1 MFPQIK
7 DYIDQAIDEKILSLS
22 HRSERFSEVYKFT
35 NDNLKKLLGIP
46 EDYYIFFLS
55 SATEC
60 MERIIEN
67 LVEEKSFH
75 FVNGFF
81 AERFY
86 NYALKLKRNPEIA
99 KTVFGNSFDFA
110 KYEIPLST
118 ELICITHNETSTG
131 VAINLQDIYELKN
144 KYPDVL
150 VAMDIVTSVPHYKI
164 DYSKIDISFLSVQKG
179 FGLPSGLGVMI
190 LNPDVI
196 EKAKYIDKLGYS
208 IGTYNSFLNLQR
220 NADISQTPV
229 TPNILGIYLLGKISE
244 DMLNYGIDNIRK
256 ETSEKAKLLY
266 DFFDNCKTAKP
277 FVNKTED
284 RSDTTIVIANAEGLK
299 EKLFEN
305 GFAVSTGYGGYKD
318 KHIRIGNFPM
328 HKTED
333 IKRIIKD
340 LKAKS

>member
-164 DYSKIDISFLSVQKG
+164 DYSKIFWK
-179 FGLPSGLGVMI
+179 P
-190 LNPDVI
+190 
-196 EKAKYIDKLGYS
+196 KA
-208 IGTYNSFLNLQR
+208 
-220 NADISQTPV
+220 
-229 TPNILGIYLLGKISE
+229 GK
-244 DMLNYGIDNIRK
+244 
-256 ETSEKAKLLY
+256 
-266 DFFDNCKTAKP
+266 
-277 FVNKTED
+277 
-284 RSDTTIVIANAEGLK
+284 
-299 EKLFEN
+299 
-305 GFAVSTGYGGYKD
+305 
-318 KHIRIGNFPM
+318 
-328 HKTED
+328 
-333 IKRIIKD
+333 
-340 LKAKS
+340 